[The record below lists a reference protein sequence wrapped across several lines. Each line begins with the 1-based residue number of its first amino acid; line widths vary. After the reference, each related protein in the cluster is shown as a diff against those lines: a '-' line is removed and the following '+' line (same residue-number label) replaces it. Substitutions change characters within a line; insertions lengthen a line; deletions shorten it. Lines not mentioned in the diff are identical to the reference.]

1 MDPRKR
7 KLEIEAQLKGFNV
20 KAKDGTITD
29 DEVKQATGLLDE
41 LSQVK
46 EQIQLQDD
54 SKSLLAA
61 LADLDP
67 EGEQEKQQK
76 SKEAQPATPGEWFIK
91 HVGKDMVAKKG
102 ISNATFSA
110 PEFVKEE
117 GGATEIGPH
126 TSPAGL
132 GAYSTFYDRTI
143 IREYRRRLVLA
154 DLLGSG
160 VMTNNN
166 AVTYLVEGAAVE
178 GGFATVAE
186 GGLKPSMH
194 FADPT
199 METDSL
205 KKIAGLLKFS
215 DEMVEDFGFLVSEI
229 NNRGLYLLGLAE
241 EAQLLNGDGTGNN
254 VLGLLN
260 RSGIQTESSTSL
272 EDNPDAIFRASTKV
286 ATATGLTADSVV
298 INPSDYQNL
307 RLRKDGNGQYF
318 GGGFFQGEYGN
329 GGIMENPPVWG
340 MRTVVTPMVDAGTVI
355 VGALRQAATVYRKG
369 GIRIE
374 STNSHSD
381 DFANN
386 LITTRIEER
395 VALAVRVPAAVVN
408 VTLSSTPE
416 GD

>member
-29 DEVKQATGLLDE
+29 DEVKQATDLLDE

-46 EQIQLQDD
+46 EQIKLQDD

-61 LADLDP
+61 LADIDP
-67 EGEQEKQQK
+67 EGEQEKQEK
-76 SKEAQPATPGEWFIK
+76 SKEDQPRTPGEWFVK

-110 PEFVKEE
+110 PEFKA
-117 GGATEIGPH
+117 ATDPQS
-126 TSPAGL
+126 SPEDL
-132 GAYSTFYDRTI
+132 SVYNTLFDRTI
-143 IREYRRRLVLA
+143 VREYRRRLVLA

-160 VMTNNN
+160 TLTNNT
-166 AVTYLVEGAAVE
+166 AVTYLVEGALVE
-178 GGFATVAE
+178 GGFETVAE
-186 GGLKPSMH
+186 GGTKPQMH

-199 METDSL
+199 MRTDGL
-205 KKIAGLLKFS
+205 KKIAGILKFT

-254 VLGLLN
+254 VEGLLN
-260 RSGIQTESSTSL
+260 RSGIQTEASASS
-272 EDNPDAIFRASTKV
+272 EDNPDAIFRAATKV
-286 ATATGLTADSVV
+286 ATATGLTADAVV
-298 INPSDYQNL
+298 INPADYQDL

-329 GGIMENPPVWG
+329 GGIMEDPPIWG
-340 MRTVVTPMVDAGTVI
+340 MRTVVTPMVPVGTVI

-395 VALAVRVPAAVVN
+395 VGLAVRVPAAVVK
-408 VTLSSTPE
+408 VTLASDTTPE
-416 GD
+416 G

>member
-1 MDPRKR
+1 MDLRKR
-7 KLEIEAQLKGFNV
+7 KLEIEAQLKGFNS

-29 DEVKQATGLLDE
+29 DEVKQATSLLDE

-46 EQIQLQDD
+46 EQIKLQDD
-54 SKSLLAA
+54 SKALLTA

-67 EGEQEKQQK
+67 EGEQEKRQK
-76 SKEAQPATPGEWFIK
+76 SKEDQPATPGEWFVK

-110 PEFVKEE
+110 PEFIKA
-117 GGATEIGPH
+117 ATDTQ
-126 TSPAGL
+126 TSPGDL
-132 GAYSTFYDRTI
+132 SPYNTYFDRTI
-143 IREYRRRLVLA
+143 VREYRRRLVLA

-160 VMTNNN
+160 TLTNNT
-166 AVTYLVEGAAVE
+166 AVTYLVEGALVE
-178 GGFATVAE
+178 GGFNTVAE
-186 GGLKPSMH
+186 GGAKPQMH

-199 METDSL
+199 MRTDGL
-205 KKIAGLLKFS
+205 KKIAGIIKFS
-215 DEMVEDFGFLVSEI
+215 DEMVDDFGFLVSEI

-254 VLGLLN
+254 IEGLLN
-260 RSGIQTESSTSL
+260 RSGVQTEASANL

-286 ATATGLTADSVV
+286 ATATGLTADAVV
-298 INPSDYQNL
+298 INPVDYQNL

-318 GGGFFQGEYGN
+318 GGGFFQNEYGN
-329 GGIMENPPVWG
+329 GSIMENPPIWG
-340 MRTVVTPMVDAGTVI
+340 MRTVVTPMVAAGTVV

-374 STNSHSD
+374 ATNSHAE
-381 DFANN
+381 DFTSN

-395 VALAVRVPAAVVN
+395 VSLAVRVPAAVVV
-408 VTLSSTPE
+408 VTLSSTPAA
-416 GD
+416 